1 MRLKSLFALFFA
13 LSFGLLL
20 SSCTPGVY
28 VGASTGYGYPYG
40 YGGGYGYGSRYY
52 GRPGYYAPPV
62 RVRPAPFYGSGRG
75 GYRGEGGFRGG
86 NGGFRGGP
94 GGFQGGGRRG
104 GR

>member
-13 LSFGLLL
+13 MSFGLLL

-28 VGASTGYGYPYG
+28 VGASAGYPYG
-40 YGGGYGYGSRYY
+40 YDGYGYGPRYY

-62 RVRPAPFYGSGRG
+62 RIVRPAPYYRPAPRYYGGGGYHGGGRG
-75 GYRGEGGFRGG
+75 GY
-86 NGGFRGGP
+86 
-94 GGFQGGGRRG
+94 GGRRG

>member
-13 LSFGLLL
+13 MSFGLLL

-28 VGASTGYGYPYG
+28 VGASTGYGAPYG
-40 YGGGYGYGSRYY
+40 YGNYGPRYY

-62 RVRPAPFYGSGRG
+62 RVVRPAPFYGPRGRG
-75 GYRGEGGFRGG
+75 VYRGDGGFRGG
-86 NGGFRGGP
+86 H
-94 GGFQGGGRRG
+94 GGFQGGHGGGRRG

>member
-28 VGASTGYGYPYG
+28 VGASTGYPYG
-40 YGGGYGYGSRYY
+40 YDGYGYGPRYY

-62 RVRPAPFYGSGRG
+62 RVRPAPYYRPAPRFHGGGGYHGDGGYHGGSRG
-75 GYRGEGGFRGG
+75 GYG
-86 NGGFRGGP
+86 
-94 GGFQGGGRRG
+94 GGGRRG